1 MSYHQIHQHLGADS
15 SVIVTTP
22 PDWKTRLKNFWKN
35 LHLKSACQHIGLL
48 VILTV
53 YTVAGG
59 MVFRRLEYPAEL
71 EKINVYNVTLSTSR
85 RLLIQSILDKENFT
99 TFEREL
105 QNYEEILRRAFEAGV
120 SIRPEEQIAK
130 WTILRAVFFSST
142 VLTTIGYG
150 NITPETTEGRIFCI
164 VFALVGIPLTL
175 TVIADW
181 GKLFAHAASS
191 FVKHIPPLPYGLRC
205 AFLVQRTTSYA
216 FLSVCFLFLY
226 LAIGAAAFVEWEED
240 WTFFEGFYFCFITMT
255 TIGFGDLVPKQP
267 TYMLLCTLYILI
279 GLALTSTIIEL
290 VRTQYAQSWK
300 QLRALQGPLADQ
312 FRKIADNATGLDVLS
327 FQQDFMKVITAVS
340 VPKKLTSVGS
350 TKRDKKVKVTDWE
363 DAMEAAIRD
372 MIVKS
377 SNSQNFP
384 PVVQF
389 IIYETSV
396 YLDFYRTLLP
406 IIYFNILINFSR
418 VIAFTNRWLYHFF
431 INTYQRFSSLK

>member
-1 MSYHQIHQHLGADS
+1 
-15 SVIVTTP
+15 
-22 PDWKTRLKNFWKN
+22 
-35 LHLKSACQHIGLL
+35 
-48 VILTV
+48 
-53 YTVAGG
+53 
-59 MVFRRLEYPAEL
+59 VFRRLEYPAEID
-71 EKINVYNVTLSTSR
+71 KINIFNITLSTGR
-85 RLLIQSILDKENFT
+85 RMLIQSMLNGANFT
-99 TFEREL
+99 TFEQEL
-105 QNYEEILRRAFEAGV
+105 QKYEELLRNAFEAGV
-120 SIRPEEQIAK
+120 SIHPDEQEVK

-181 GKLFAHAASS
+181 GRLFAQTASS
-191 FVKHIPPLPYGLRC
+191 LIKNVPPLPNGVRSVLDVR
-205 AFLVQRTTSYA
+205 RTTSYA
-216 FLSVCFLFLY
+216 FLAVVFLFIY
-226 LAIGAAAFVEWEED
+226 LGVGAAAFVIWEKD

-300 QLRALQGPLADQ
+300 QLRALQGPLAEH
-312 FRKIADNATGLDVLS
+312 FRRIADNTPGLDVLS
-327 FQQDFMKVITAVS
+327 IQHDFMKVITSVS

-350 TKRDKKVKVTDWE
+350 LRRDKKIKVTDWE

-372 MIVKS
+372 LVVKS
-377 SNSQNFP
+377 SNSQTFP

-396 YLDFYRTLLP
+396 
-406 IIYFNILINFSR
+406 
-418 VIAFTNRWLYHFF
+418 
-431 INTYQRFSSLK
+431 